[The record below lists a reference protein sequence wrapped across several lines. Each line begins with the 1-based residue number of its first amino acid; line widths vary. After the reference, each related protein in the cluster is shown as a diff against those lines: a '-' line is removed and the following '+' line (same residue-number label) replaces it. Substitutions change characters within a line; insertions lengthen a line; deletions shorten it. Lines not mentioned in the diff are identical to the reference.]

1 MLIMKYTYK
10 FFIVLSVI
18 VLIAAGCTKTQPAKD
33 TGRDDTNLEQT
44 DVDPI
49 SPEPEKVNQ
58 SPEVKT
64 PTADALPKTVVPA
77 ANEIKYQGEEGKN
90 ALTLLKAKYKV
101 ETKSFGSAG
110 EFVESINGIK
120 PDSKHFWKFFING
133 KSASV
138 GASSYVT
145 KSTDVLEWK
154 LDVIQ

>member
-1 MLIMKYTYK
+1 MKNIQKYRKILFAGALI
-10 FFIVLSVI
+10 ILVS
-18 VLIAAGCTKTQPAKD
+18 AGCAKTQPAKD
-33 TGRDDTNLEQT
+33 TDTDNTNLEQA
-44 DVDPI
+44 DVDP
-49 SPEPEKVNQ
+49 SPEAVNQ

-64 PTADALPKTVVPA
+64 PTADALSKTVVPA

-90 ALTLLKAKYKV
+90 ALDLLKAKYKV

-120 PDSKHFWKFFING
+120 PDSKHFWKFFINS

-154 LDVIQ
+154 LDEIK

>member
-1 MLIMKYTYK
+1 MQTYRKILFAATLI
-10 FFIVLSVI
+10 I
-18 VLIAAGCTKTQPAKD
+18 LISAGCAKTQPAKD
-33 TGRDDTNLEQT
+33 TGRDDANQEQT

-49 SPEPEKVNQ
+49 SPETEMVNQ

-64 PTADALPKTVVPA
+64 PTADALPKTVAPA
-77 ANEIKYQGEEGKN
+77 VNEIKYKGEEGKN
-90 ALTLLKAKYKV
+90 ALTLLKAKYQV

-154 LDVIQ
+154 LDEIK